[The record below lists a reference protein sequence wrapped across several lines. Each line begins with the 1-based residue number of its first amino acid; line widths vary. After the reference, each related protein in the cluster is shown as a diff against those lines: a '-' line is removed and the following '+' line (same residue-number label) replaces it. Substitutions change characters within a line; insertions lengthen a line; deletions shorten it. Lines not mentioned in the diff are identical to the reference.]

1 MATLRT
7 MQFQRTY
14 YDWLAFETRCV
25 ALGDTHCYD
34 EASGTGSTGRG
45 SIALPASTSRPAG
58 SCILIPRNASL
69 RHEPQAGAVCGNS
82 ARTDLCGG
90 RSAMAVPTATIGL
103 LTGHKS
109 RELRR
114 YQHLREELK
123 RQTVDLIG
131 GGYWRKLRRAERPL
145 LVHAYFTRP
154 KRNQIRRS

>member
-82 ARTDLCGG
+82 ARTDLCGAVGNG
-90 RSAMAVPTATIGL
+90 RPYRDHWPADWTQEPRTAAVPASAGRAQAPDS
-103 LTGHKS
+103 GFDW
-109 RELRR
+109 R
-114 YQHLREELK
+114 
-123 RQTVDLIG
+123 
-131 GGYWRKLRRAERPL
+131 GYWRKLRRAERPL